1 MKRLIRQLR
10 PHMAAFLVCMLCVV
24 LANLSEIAKP
34 AVLAYA
40 IDTFLTGGAVQSG
53 LYSLFGVGVVYFL
66 VAAMGALCAYGRRCW
81 WQKSASACCTPSE
94 ATCSII
100 FSICRWR
107 RWTGSARAA

>member
-40 IDTFLTGGAVQSG
+40 IDTF
-53 LYSLFGVGVVYFL
+53 
-66 VAAMGALCAYGRRCW
+66 
-81 WQKSASACCTPSE
+81 
-94 ATCSII
+94 
-100 FSICRWR
+100 
-107 RWTGSARAA
+107 

>member
-66 VAAMGALCAYGRRCW
+66 VAAMGALCAY
-81 WQKSASACCTPSE
+81 WQALLVAKICQRVLHTIRSDVFHHIQHMPLE
-94 ATCSII
+94 ALDRFGT
-100 FSICRWR
+100 
-107 RWTGSARAA
+107 AA